1 VATVPPTVAL
11 CRRLYGDRGTIVFGW
26 VFASHQLGAAA
37 AALAAG
43 VVRSTFGS
51 YTYAWFGGAALCA
64 IAAVLS
70 ISLRPVRDRTIAP
83 AEQRAAEAEAAQ
95 DLTP

>member
-1 VATVPPTVAL
+1 MTKPLVVSIP
-11 CRRLYGDRGTIVFGW
+11 
-26 VFASHQLGAAA
+26 HQLGAAA

-43 VVRSTFGS
+43 IVRDTFGT
-51 YTYAWFGGAALCA
+51 YTYAWLGGAALCA

-70 ISLRPVRDRTIAP
+70 ISLRRQPPTPPTMTGRDSAT
-83 AEQRAAEAEAAQ
+83 EAETAA